1 MAAALAAP
9 ATAYRW
15 LQQPA
20 AGDAWIGREVEMA
33 AHDGSDHAERAEQ
46 RDIGDATLEQLRSD
60 VIRLSHEYMTGE
72 PFGLFQE
79 MRRVRDRMYAAL
91 DRRLWP
97 RDETDLYLLVGCL
110 NCLMASAADDL
121 GYPNASEELIRAAWA
136 YAVAIGHQPLMAKLR
151 LDLATVAYWRHRPR
165 QARDLAEGGLR
176 YLAGGPNA
184 AQLHL
189 KYGRA
194 AARLGDIG
202 SARRAIDEAHEA
214 RERRNDDD
222 LLQLGGEFG
231 FSRASQ
237 HYLAGSTLLE
247 IAGAD
252 RDAAAELERA
262 TELYAAGPEEGED
275 HSFQL
280 RMLAHI
286 ELALARLRGGELDG
300 ARPALGPVL
309 ALPPG
314 KRIDPLPQRLE
325 TLRAELARSHG
336 SPQADDLDQEIEE
349 FSRDTIVGVL
359 AALPG

>member
-1 MAAALAAP
+1 
-9 ATAYRW
+9 
-15 LQQPA
+15 
-20 AGDAWIGREVEMA
+20 
-33 AHDGSDHAERAEQ
+33 
-46 RDIGDATLEQLRSD
+46 
-60 VIRLSHEYMTGE
+60 
-72 PFGLFQE
+72 

-121 GYPNASEELIRAAWA
+121 GYPHASEELIRAAWA
-136 YAVAIGHQPLMAKLR
+136 YAVAIDHQPLMAKLR

-165 QARDLAEGGLR
+165 QARDLAESGLR
-176 YLAGGPNA
+176 YLADGPNA

-202 SARRAIDEAHEA
+202 GARRAISEA
-214 RERRNDDD
+214 RNAREQRSDDD
-222 LLQLGGEFG
+222 LLQFGGEFG

-247 IAGAD
+247 IAGAEP
-252 RDAAAELERA
+252 DAAAELERA
-262 TELYAAGPEEGED
+262 TDLYAAGPEEGED

-325 TLRAELARSHG
+325 TLRAELTRSHG
-336 SPQADDLDQEIEE
+336 SPQASDLDQEIED

-359 AALPG
+359 SALPG